1 MITIEHVTKIFGKSK
16 AVDDVNLAIKQNE
29 FFALLGPSG
38 CGKSTLLRMIAGFEV
53 PTSGKVMIDG
63 QDAAG
68 FPPEKRPVNMVFQS
82 YAVFP
87 HMSVSENIAYGLKV
101 DGRPKNEIQKRVT
114 EALSQ
119 VHLSDFA
126 ARMPE
131 QLSGGQRQRVALAR
145 ALVKKPKVLLLD
157 EPLSALDAKLRHAMQ
172 VELTRLQRETGVTFI
187 VVTHD
192 QSEALGLAERMAVM
206 NKGKIVQVG
215 TPGQIYEYPETRFTA
230 DFIGSVNLLDNVKV
244 ESKSTNL
251 AVVSSPQL
259 ASEFEIIAPKWLQP
273 GNHISLAVRPE
284 KLFISTQK
292 EKNTVA
298 MATVMGFSY
307 QGNFTL
313 YHLKCKNNF
322 IIRTSEQ
329 NPTRLKGDDYAH
341 SVGTK
346 LYLWSKPENF
356 IALKE

>member
-1 MITIEHVTKIFGKSK
+1 MITIENVSKIFGSAT
-16 AVDDVNLAIKQNE
+16 AVDNVSLTIKENE

-53 PTSGKVMIDG
+53 PTEGRVLIDG
-63 QDAAG
+63 QDASG

-87 HMSVSENIAYGLKV
+87 HMSVYDNIAYGLKV
-101 DGRPKNEIQKRVT
+101 DKRSKTDIAKRVN

-119 VHLSDFA
+119 VHMLDYKH
-126 ARMPE
+126 RMPE

-172 VELTRLQRETGVTFI
+172 VELTRLQKETKVTFI

-192 QSEALGLAERMAVM
+192 QTEALGLAERMAVM
-206 NKGKIVQVG
+206 NKGKIVQIG

-230 DFIGSVNLLDNVKV
+230 DFIGSVNLFDH
-244 ESKSTNL
+244 
-251 AVVSSPQL
+251 AVVKKISGKTARLMSKQL
-259 ASEFEIIAPKWLQP
+259 AGEVDIVAPKWLKVGQT
-273 GNHISLAVRPE
+273 ISLAIRPE
-284 KLFISTQK
+284 KLFISQNKTTGSISNGK
-292 EKNTVA
+292 VIGA
-298 MATVMGFSY
+298 SY

-313 YHLKCKNNF
+313 YQLKLKSGF
-322 IIRTSEQ
+322 IVRTSEQ

-341 SVGTK
+341 KIGTN
-346 LYLWSKPENF
+346 LSIHAKPENF
-356 IALKE
+356 IALQP